1 MAWVVDMGNLPAE
14 FPTHRHQA
22 EFWER
27 LGRAVATF
35 GFLEEVLGKAI
46 FCFTATRPYDA
57 EEVDEA
63 YREWLPKL
71 ERALTDPLGGLIA
84 GFGKAVNDHPEA
96 DVPHL
101 EEMLDHLR
109 AASRIRNVLCHGS
122 WRPPDRAGASTPF
135 FVERGGNVFDTAVDC
150 AYLDRVRQHV
160 ADLSCAVISSVT
172 SMGWRFPGSG
182 RQDRP
187 VAGA

>member
-1 MAWVVDMGNLPAE
+1 MACVVDTGNLPAE
-14 FPTHRHQA
+14 FPTHLHQA

-57 EEVDEA
+57 EDVDEA

-122 WRPPDRAGASTPF
+122 WRPPDRGGASTPF

-150 AYLDRVRQHV
+150 AYLDRVRQHA